1 MGKRGPKRTPTR
13 VLQGRGS
20 WRAKSRGPE
29 PTVPEGIPDMPIGL
43 RADAVGIWKDVTAQ
57 IEEMGLLGRCDGQ
70 SIARYCQAV
79 VKYWECE
86 GILEQLG
93 LTYVVESYLSPSE
106 KPEKSKAKKGTKAKP
121 PKDRILVTRERPEVK
136 LAARL
141 AEECR
146 RFENA
151 FGLNPSARTGLC
163 QQKPA
168 DSRENRGKR
177 KNIGRFFTIAA
188 G

>member
-1 MGKRGPKRTPTR
+1 
-13 VLQGRGS
+13 
-20 WRAKSRGPE
+20 
-29 PTVPEGIPDMPIGL
+29 MPASL
-43 RADAVGIWKDVTAQ
+43 RADAVGIWNDVTAQ
-57 IEEMGLLGRCDGQ
+57 LEEMGVLGRCDGQ

-86 GILEQLG
+86 TLLEQLG
-93 LTYVVESYLSPSE
+93 LTYVVESYIPLSEQPQ
-106 KPEKSKAKKGTKAKP
+106 KAKGKKGKRAKTK
-121 PKDRILVTRERPEVK
+121 KDRILVTRERPEVK

-163 QQKPA
+163 DIKPA
-168 DSRENRGKR
+168 NSQENRGRR
-177 KNIGRFFTIAA
+177 KNKGRFFTIAA